1 MNKTLPS
8 AIRSSVIF
16 NKNRGVSVTWI
27 NKQQFIVPVTTHGK
41 LQLYRVDTKGQWT
54 LLFDQLMDIT
64 DAAKIDETHLA
75 ITYSTLTIPSR
86 LAVLD
91 LTSGELEL
99 VADPNEALMNELS
112 ISEPQSVLV

>member
-1 MNKTLPS
+1 M
-8 AIRSSVIF
+8 IF

-75 ITYSTLTIPSR
+75 ITYSTPTIPSR

-99 VADPNEALMNELS
+99 VADPNEALMNDLS
-112 ISEPQSVLV
+112 ISEPQRFLV